1 MDFHKKYEKYD
12 KNFKLW
18 AVLFFVSLAVSI
30 VLTVVMFVLS
40 LPFWIF
46 TVVALA
52 NLAVNSTRRGWSR
65 SVIDS
70 GTADYFSDID
80 EGRIDFPII
89 KISVGQNGFVY
100 NDGGVLYDDI
110 FWVYKHTQSYSVY
123 FIPVFKQSQ
132 LMIAQKN
139 GNIFSI
145 HIGDSKK
152 WEDEIS
158 NFIQFLMS
166 RNDSIRVGF
175 VPEHQRAFSE
185 LKKELRMEAK
195 RRKMEMKNIK

>member
-1 MDFHKKYEKYD
+1 MDFQKKYEKYN

-18 AVLFFVSLAVSI
+18 AALFFASLVVSI
-30 VLTVVMFVLS
+30 VLSIVMFVLS

-46 TVVALA
+46 TVVALT
-52 NLAVNSTRRGWSR
+52 NLAVNSTRRGWSK

-70 GTADYFSDID
+70 GKADYFSDID
-80 EGRIDFPII
+80 EGVVDFPVM

-110 FWVYKHTQSYSVY
+110 FWIYKHTQSYSVY

-139 GNIFSI
+139 GKTFSI
-145 HIGDSKK
+145 HIGGSKK
-152 WEDEIS
+152 WEEEIS
-158 NFIQFLMS
+158 EFIQFLMS
-166 RNDSIRVGF
+166 KNDSIRVGF
-175 VPEHQRAFSE
+175 VPEHQQAFSQLTKA
-185 LKKELRMEAK
+185 LKAEAK
-195 RRKMEMKNIK
+195 LRKKQMK